1 MKTSARFRDSEML
14 TRRDTLISILGCAG
28 SLVAGP
34 TFAQGEKYPSR
45 LIKLIVP
52 YPAGSSGDIIA
63 RLLGQKLSERTGQPT
78 VIENRPGGAGIAGE
92 KAVATAE
99 PDGYTLL
106 LTGLNHVTN
115 VGLFTSLPF
124 DTENDFTPISL
135 VGSVDLVL
143 VAHPSTGFT
152 SAKDL
157 IEAAKKQ
164 PGKVNF
170 ASAGIGTGGHLAM
183 ELFAR
188 TAGISMVH
196 IPYKGATPAL
206 SDVFA
211 GHVQVLFTGVPPTIG
226 FINDKKLNGL
236 LVGGKK
242 RAAMLPEIPTAQEI
256 GMQGFYV
263 DVWYGVLG
271 PASLPKPIVDLLSGY
286 IQDIIKDA
294 AFAQKLVEQGISPA
308 GSSPEDFAA
317 LIKSDLERWPK
328 FIREIGVKVE

>member
-1 MKTSARFRDSEML
+1 M
-14 TRRDTLISILGCAG
+14 
-28 SLVAGP
+28 
-34 TFAQGEKYPSR
+34 
-45 LIKLIVP
+45 IVP
-52 YPAGSSGDIIA
+52 YPAGSSGDIVA
-63 RLLGQKLSERTGQPT
+63 RLLGQKLSERTGQAT
-78 VIENRPGGAGIAGE
+78 VIDNRPGGAGIAGE
-92 KAVATAE
+92 KAVATAD

-115 VGLFTSLPF
+115 VGLFPSLPF
-124 DTENDFTPISL
+124 DTEHDFTPISL

-157 IEAAKKQ
+157 IAAAKAR
-164 PGKVNF
+164 PGKIDF

-188 TAGISMVH
+188 TAGISMTH

-206 SDVFA
+206 ADVLA
-211 GHVQVLFTGVPPTIG
+211 GHVQVLFTGVPPTLG
-226 FINDKKLNGL
+226 FISDKKLNGL
-236 LVGGKK
+236 LVGGKT
-242 RAAMLPEIPTAQEI
+242 RAGMLPEIPTAQEI

-271 PASLPKPIVDLLSGY
+271 PAALPKPIVNLLSGY
-286 IQDIIKDA
+286 IQDIIKDPT
-294 AFAQKLVEQGISPA
+294 FRPRLLEQGISPA
-308 GSSPEDFAA
+308 GSNPDEFAA

-328 FIREIGVKVE
+328 FIREIGVRAE